1 MIPVPLL
8 EGKGNR
14 GKSSLMMLLEKSSM
28 TLSSM
33 MMMQPSQ
40 ILLENPMENFDS
52 SVGTSDIS
60 KGVMLHFIWTHYI
73 LVFS

>member
-1 MIPVPLL
+1 
-8 EGKGNR
+8 
-14 GKSSLMMLLEKSSM
+14 M